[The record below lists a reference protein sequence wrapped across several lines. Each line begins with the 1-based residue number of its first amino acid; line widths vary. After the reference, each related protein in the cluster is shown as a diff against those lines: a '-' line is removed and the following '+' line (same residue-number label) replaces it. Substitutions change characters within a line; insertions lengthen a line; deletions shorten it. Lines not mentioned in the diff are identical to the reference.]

1 MRLRRSPNPANP
13 SGTPGSLIENM
24 NDHPMRNPKQGI
36 SRRRFLGRVLAAG
49 VAVAVGP
56 AWFDL
61 VIRRTGKGEGRNQA
75 LAEAPGSV
83 VSTPTCVEGRCLSSD
98 EFRLLEALAAVVIP
112 SDEHGPGAKEAGVA
126 QRIHQ
131 SILHA
136 EPVRR
141 RYAEGLRAIDAVA
154 RKRHGDAFAELP
166 YETQRDLF
174 TFVEGAY
181 GKLWPQDP
189 PTTFSGKVKWKL
201 YHFYYRQ
208 MAGVSDPALIMI
220 DQIVRDAAD
229 AFYSTPVAWEW
240 LGYSGP
246 PFPFGY
252 AGRGRSCAPAA

>member
-1 MRLRRSPNPANP
+1 MRLRRSPNPASPN
-13 SGTPGSLIENM
+13 GTLGNLIENM
-24 NDHPMRNPKQGI
+24 DDHPMRNLNQRI
-36 SRRRFLGRVLAAG
+36 SRRRFLGQVLAAG
-49 VAVAVGP
+49 VAIAVGQ
-56 AWFDL
+56 AGLDL
-61 VIRRTGKGEGRNQA
+61 AFRGTGKRASRNQA

-83 VSTPTCVEGRCLSSD
+83 ASTPICSEGQCLSSD
-98 EFRLLEALAAVVIP
+98 EFRVLEALAAVVIP
-112 SDEHGPGAKEAGVA
+112 SDEHGPGAREAGVA

-141 RYAEGLRAIDAVA
+141 RYAEGLQAIDAVS
-154 RKRHGDAFAELP
+154 RKRHGEAFAELP
-166 YETQRDLF
+166 YETRRDLF
-174 TFVEGAY
+174 TFLEGAY
-181 GKLWPQDP
+181 GKLWPQNP
-189 PTTFSGKVKWKL
+189 PTTFSGKVQWKL
-201 YHFYYRQ
+201 HHFYYRQ
-208 MAGVSDPALIMI
+208 IVGVSDPALIMI